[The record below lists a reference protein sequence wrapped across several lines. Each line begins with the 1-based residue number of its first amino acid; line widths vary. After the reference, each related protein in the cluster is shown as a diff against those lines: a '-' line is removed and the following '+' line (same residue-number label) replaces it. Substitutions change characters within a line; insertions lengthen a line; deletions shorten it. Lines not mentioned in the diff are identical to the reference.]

1 MISSPARRGRG
12 TACGGR
18 GSLAPLQQ
26 YLSLPGALRTPPP
39 PAAGEEKGEKDALK
53 RTPHVA

>member
-1 MISSPARRGRG
+1 MISSTARRGRG

-18 GSLAPLQQ
+18 GWLAPLQQ
-26 YLSLPGALRTPPP
+26 YLPLPGALRAPPP